1 MATYKV
7 RPNQNIWDVAL
18 HLYGSIE
25 GIFDLLINNDKLS
38 IDDDLV
44 TGMELNYHDYYKLND
59 GIVSVMEERNLV
71 PANGERYVY
80 HKETEQPLRFLYET
94 NPADTYTEFTV
105 SGDGSML
112 IDWGDNSDLQTIE
125 LSHSSFTATHYFD
138 SIVDKRLVKVY
149 GDFTIIS
156 IDISHVNGALL
167 PVRPVVVDE
176 IVSQS
181 NSNSL
186 KGLFLFE
193 GTYKVDLQNMRIND
207 LMPIAD
213 MNLQELNLL
222 GVYFENISVLDDYLV
237 YIASAEHHGTRR
249 NCTVYLSQEPSS
261 VGMDAIQ
268 TIINEAT
275 WNEGGKWKF
284 IINDTVYMAQ

>member
-25 GIFDLLINNDKLS
+25 GIFDLLISNDKLS